1 MEHEF
6 PFGMFCPEKTGL
18 LFLMFRCSRKF
29 SDSRVFFLTG
39 FSETFCGKNWLVL
52 IGTSNTTV
60 GASYMII
67 TISPGLLGQRTRKK
81 RYRGKCDPLAS
92 NMAHAKD
99 TCLPFGFLVSLLAV
113 FLVCFHLTE
122 AGGKTLVLLDNSNT
136 RETHSI
142 FFNSLKGKNE
152 VWEKQATR
160 EQKTAPHHISW
171 DQLISFPFV
180 QHVF

>member
-1 MEHEF
+1 
-6 PFGMFCPEKTGL
+6 
-18 LFLMFRCSRKF
+18 
-29 SDSRVFFLTG
+29 
-39 FSETFCGKNWLVL
+39 
-52 IGTSNTTV
+52 
-60 GASYMII
+60 MII

-81 RYRGKCDPLAS
+81 RYRGKSHPLPS

-99 TCLPFGFLVSLLAV
+99 TCRPFGFLVSLLAV

-152 VWEKQATR
+152 IWEQQATE
-160 EQKTAPHHISW
+160 EQKSAPHHISGPGGV
-171 DQLISFPFV
+171 LGISSDGDDRMEPKV
-180 QHVF
+180 KTQKNP

>member
-6 PFGMFCPEKTGL
+6 PFGKFCPEKTGL

-29 SDSRVFFLTG
+29 SDSRVFFLLNRI
-39 FSETFCGKNWLVL
+39 FRNFLWQKL
-52 IGTSNTTV
+52 IGTLNTTV

-99 TCLPFGFLVSLLAV
+99 TCRPFGFLVSLLAI

-160 EQKTAPHHISW
+160 EQKTAPHHISR
-171 DQLISFPFV
+171 DQLISFHLV